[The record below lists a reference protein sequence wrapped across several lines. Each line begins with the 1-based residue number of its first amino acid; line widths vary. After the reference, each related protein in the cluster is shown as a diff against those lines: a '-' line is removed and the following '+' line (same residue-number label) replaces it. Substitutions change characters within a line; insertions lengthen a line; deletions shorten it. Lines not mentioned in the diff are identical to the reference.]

1 MIFNH
6 SKQTYFEFVCLKQV
20 HISYNKQLI
29 YNMDIKNSIVLK
41 NLKSN

>member
-29 YNMDIKNSIVLK
+29 YNYGYKKQYSFKKLK
-41 NLKSN
+41 K